1 MVGCG
6 AGDPFPMEQISGTV
20 RYEDG
25 SLIPSK
31 SIIVRFEPLASPL
44 NEKTHPR
51 PGNAQVNPADGSF
64 HTVTTYKYGDGIV
77 RGRHKVLISER
88 AATLGAEDAPVKML
102 VPEAYRD
109 SATTPLEIDSGDSP
123 FEFKIAKP

>member
-1 MVGCG
+1 MDQV
-6 AGDPFPMEQISGTV
+6 SGTV

-44 NEKTHPR
+44 DEKTHAKA
-51 PGNAQVNPADGSF
+51 GNAQVDPADGSF
-64 HTVTTYKYGDGIV
+64 ESVTTYKYGDGIV
-77 RGRHKVLISER
+77 RGRHKVLFSER
-88 AATLGAEDAPVKML
+88 AAAPGAAQAATKKL
-102 VPEAYRD
+102 VPEEYRD

-123 FEFKIAKP
+123 FEFKISKP